1 MLVEN
6 SPQSEPHPG
15 RWAALA
21 VLLIANF
28 MNLIDVTIVNVA
40 LPSIEANLGAS
51 PEALEWVAAA
61 YVLTFAAGLLPCG
74 RFGDIYG
81 RRKLF
86 LIGLTVFTVTS
97 AICGMAPTIGT
108 LIGARLAQGI
118 GAAMMVPQV
127 MAIVHVLFPSHEKGR
142 VFGMFGTVA
151 SLGSVAG
158 PIIGGA
164 LISADIAGLGWR
176 PIFLIN
182 LPLGVL
188 ALIGTLRFVPDLPT
202 SNRMRA
208 DWAGMGL
215 FTLAIV
221 LLVLPLIEGRALGW
235 PWWILTLIAL
245 SIPTAYAFWRV
256 ERARERRGLTELLPS
271 RLMANGRFMLGLST
285 VTVFF
290 AGIPGLFFILAVF
303 FQSGFGLTPLQSGLA
318 TAPFPL
324 GVMLASRLTSRFG
337 ERFLRERLSGGAL
350 GVALGMAILQWVVRS
365 TGETLDPLH
374 FIAPLG
380 IAGFGMGIGISA
392 MFQSVLACVPGRDA
406 GSGSGAMQ
414 AFQQVGAALGIALI
428 GQIFFAHLTA
438 DRSDA
443 GFIHATAMAALLPL
457 GIFLLIAIV
466 HGTLALRQP
475 PSRGKPPSPGKSA
488 REQSDESLLA
498 TAMAE

>member
-1 MLVEN
+1 MK
-6 SPQSEPHPG
+6 S
-15 RWAALA
+15 
-21 VLLIANF
+21 
-28 MNLIDVTIVNVA
+28 
-40 LPSIEANLGAS
+40 
-51 PEALEWVAAA
+51 
-61 YVLTFAAGLLPCG
+61 
-74 RFGDIYG
+74 
-81 RRKLF
+81 
-86 LIGLTVFTVTS
+86 
-97 AICGMAPTIGT
+97 
-108 LIGARLAQGI
+108 
-118 GAAMMVPQV
+118 
-127 MAIVHVLFPSHEKGR
+127 R

-202 SNRMRA
+202 SDRMRA

-235 PWWILTLIAL
+235 PWWILTLIVL
-245 SIPTAYAFWRV
+245 SIPPTAYAFWRV

-290 AGIPGLFFILAVF
+290 AGGIPGGLFFILAVF
-303 FQSGFGLTPLQSGLA
+303 FQSGFGLTPLQSGGLA

-350 GVALGMAILQWVVRS
+350 GGVALGMAILQWVVRS
-365 TGETLDPLH
+365 TGESLDPLH

-380 IAGFGMGIGISA
+380 GLRASAWGGSGFPRCSNQ
-392 MFQSVLACVPGRDA
+392 FWPVCRDA
-406 GSGSGAMQ
+406 MRARAPARCRRSNRSG
-414 AFQQVGAALGIALI
+414 
-428 GQIFFAHLTA
+428 
-438 DRSDA
+438 
-443 GFIHATAMAALLPL
+443 
-457 GIFLLIAIV
+457 
-466 HGTLALRQP
+466 P
-475 PSRGKPPSPGKSA
+475 PWESR
-488 REQSDESLLA
+488 
-498 TAMAE
+498 